1 MGETFFINGG
11 FTTYMPPNLLDL
23 LTYENI
29 MVVILGVLTSVVS
42 MALFIVAF
50 LPYPRVRLN
59 QLFGLLMLLLALYS
73 LSNIALR
80 FYSLTAMRLEFIFR
94 TSTTLYY
101 LIVAL
106 VYILCHVFVGQ
117 ESKGVIRFTVV
128 YVTLVLSG
136 LWAGLYGRLFP
147 TADSSAPLFTLSPL
161 GIAHLVVSY
170 LLLGAALYKLGR
182 NPTPSSR
189 QVLPALAS
197 IVLGAFLLISL
208 RPLALVFPDL
218 AFVFIFPYGQVSL
231 LLGAVIFGYAILQKQ
246 LFNPMRQ
253 LHTRLA
259 ATHARLQKAQRYK
272 HQFLASTSHELR
284 TPLNAILGYSELM
297 LMEEENLTPA
307 QKDRLQR
314 VHINAHRLLNVI
326 NAVLDLN
333 KLEAGTFSLYLE
345 KVDGA
350 EVVQR
355 LVGRYAEAARLK
367 GLAFSA
373 KAEGDL
379 PLRADELRLYQAL
392 SYLLDNALKFT
403 QQGSITFSARV
414 EEGYVLFM
422 VADTGIGI
430 APEALPFIFEPFRQV
445 DMRSNR
451 AYDGL
456 GAGLALAWQVA
467 TLHGGTLVVVS
478 EVGIGSCF
486 SFSLPESGPVPL
498 SPPLPDHA

>member
-1 MGETFFINGG
+1 ML
-11 FTTYMPPNLLDL
+11 TYEVCTAYMTPSLLEL

-29 MVVILGVLTSVVS
+29 MIVILGVLTSVVS

-80 FYSLTAMRLEFIFR
+80 FYSLTAMRLEFIFQ

-136 LWAGLYGRLFP
+136 LWAGLYGRLVP
-147 TADSSAPLFTLSPL
+147 SPDSGTPLFTLSPL

-170 LLLGAALYKLGR
+170 LLLGAALYELWRK
-182 NPTPSSR
+182 PSPSSR

-197 IVLGAFLLISL
+197 IVFGAFLVTL
-208 RPLALVFPDL
+208 RPLALVLPDL

-231 LLGAVIFGYAILQKQ
+231 LLAALIFGYAILQKQ
-246 LFNPMRQ
+246 LFNPLRQ

-259 ATHARLQKAQRYK
+259 ATQTRLQKAQRYK

-345 KVDGA
+345 KVDGV

-379 PLRADELRLYQAL
+379 PLRADELRLHQAL

-451 AYDGL
+451 PHDGL

-478 EVGIGSCF
+478 EVGVGSCF
-486 SFSLPESGPVPL
+486 SFSLPESGPVLL